1 VGDITPFGSI
11 IAIAGAIGLAAVL
24 SSRFSSLTRIPSPA
38 LFLAGGAIAAN
49 VANGFD
55 PPSEKAVERLVTVAV
70 VLILF
75 DGGMHLGIR
84 RFREIAGSVLTVGLA
99 GTLLTATALTL
110 AAHLF
115 LDVSWYLSLLVGTA
129 LAPTDPA
136 VVFSVLGKRE
146 ISGPSGALLEG
157 ESGAND
163 PVGIA
168 LMAALLSAGSLQA
181 GALGRAALEFA
192 QQIAIGAGFAA
203 LGGLGLLWMMR
214 RVPLPS
220 EGLYPLR
227 VLVGILLLFGLTTVA
242 HGSGFLAV
250 FGAGIAIGDA
260 RAPYKREI
268 ERFHSAVASLGEI
281 VAFVML
287 GLTVDFDEIT
297 RTDVWLPAL
306 AIAAVLTL
314 VIRPAAVGVCLL
326 GSRLNR
332 GERAFVLFSGL
343 KGAVPILLGS
353 FLLSEHVPHAARL
366 YAIIVI
372 VVAFSVVAQGGLIT
386 TAARLTK
393 VPMKDVEPEPWS
405 LGVRLLHE
413 PEGVQVLT
421 VAPNSAAD
429 GRSVEDFAELAP
441 DVWLSIVGRNGR
453 LLPIDGSTELAA
465 GDEILALADAD
476 QHAALREAVR
486 PRPNN

>member
-1 VGDITPFGSI
+1 MADIHPFGAVV
-11 IAIAGAIGLAAVL
+11 AIAGAIGLAAVL
-24 SSRFSSLTRIPSPA
+24 SSRLSSLTRIPSPA
-38 LFLAGGAIAAN
+38 LFLAGGALAAN
-49 VANGFD
+49 LVNGFEA
-55 PPSEKAVERLVTVAV
+55 PSEKFIERLVTVAV

-75 DGGMHLGIR
+75 DGGMHLGLR
-84 RFREIAGSVLTVGLA
+84 RFREITGPVLAVGLA
-99 GTLLTATALTL
+99 GTLLTATALIFAT
-110 AAHLF
+110 HLL

-146 ISGPSGALLEG
+146 ISGSSGALLEG

-168 LMAALLSAGSLQA
+168 LMAALLSAGSLQG
-181 GALGRAALEFA
+181 GALGHAAVEFV
-192 QQIAIGAGFAA
+192 QQIAIGTGFAVIGA
-203 LGGLGLLWMMR
+203 FGLLWMMR

-227 VLVGILLLFGLTTVA
+227 VLVSVLLLFGVTTLA

-268 ERFHSAVASLGEI
+268 ERFHSALASLGEI

-287 GLTVDFDEIT
+287 GLTVDFDEIS
-297 RTDVWLPAL
+297 RADVWLPGL
-306 AIAAVLTL
+306 GIAAILTVL
-314 VIRPAAVGVCLL
+314 IRPAAVGVCLL
-326 GSRLNR
+326 RSRLDR

-353 FLLSEHVPHAARL
+353 FLLSEHVAHAARL
-366 YAIIVI
+366 YAVIVI

-386 TAARLTK
+386 TVARLTN
-393 VPMKDVEPEPWS
+393 VPMRDVEPEPWS

-421 VAPNSAAD
+421 VAPGSPAD
-429 GRSVEDFAELAP
+429 GRRVEDFAELAP
-441 DVWLSIVGRNGR
+441 EVWLSIVVRSGR
-453 LLPIDGSTELAA
+453 LLPLDGSTALAA
-465 GDEILALADAD
+465 GDEILAIADPD
-476 QHAALREAVR
+476 QQAALHEAVTR
-486 PRPNN
+486 PA